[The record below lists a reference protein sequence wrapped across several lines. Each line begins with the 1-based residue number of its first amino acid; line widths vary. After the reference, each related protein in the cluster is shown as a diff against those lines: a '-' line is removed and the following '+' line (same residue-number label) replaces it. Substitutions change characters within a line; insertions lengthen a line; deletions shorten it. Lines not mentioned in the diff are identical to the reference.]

1 MNALENIAMSL
12 RRVASGGCSA
22 KTNSSAPIHTW
33 NQSARGKHFGSLK
46 LGILV
51 LQFCELEETKFL
63 KKAQNA
69 IFETGWKSS

>member
-51 LQFCELEETKFL
+51 LQFGELEEDQVFK
-63 KKAQNA
+63 
-69 IFETGWKSS
+69 KSSECHF